1 MPYTKKTWLRFLP
14 WTFLLGGFALYGLGA
29 ARGLS
34 ISDSGEFLGVAA
46 TLGVA
51 HPTGYPLY
59 AVLGQLA
66 TFFPWGD
73 GAFLINLVSAAAAA
87 GAAFFVALAAAELA
101 GQFGW
106 GDMSKA
112 LAIATAGLLALAG
125 RTLWSV
131 ATMAEVYALNALFW
145 GALLWAALR
154 LRRTGAARELYVL
167 ALVAGL
173 SLANHMTIALL
184 FPALFFIGWP
194 GREKA
199 KTLAR
204 AVPLT
209 AAFFLGG
216 VSVNL
221 YTALRAAQQPLFNWN
236 DPSTAGSL
244 YVHLAGMQYRGL
256 LFSGKAAGV
265 KAALGKYWELGKY
278 DFVTAPF
285 AAAGLAWLF
294 AKRRWAV
301 ASALVL
307 YYVGYF
313 AYCAVYSIPDIGYY
327 FIPLHLAAIFFTAV
341 GLGVVTDVIGRRRPT
356 LRAAAAAVVLALIL
370 VAGVWAFASNYPYG
384 NRRDF
389 TFAETYGRRL
399 LASLPAGALV
409 FSSGDTN
416 GNLNWYNVYVRRF
429 RPDVAV
435 ADQVGLANRGYVTSL
450 ARRHPDL
457 ILPEEEEIGFL
468 AAEAFARGVS
478 DRVNVT
484 IRKSDDF
491 ILPQLLEPIIT
502 YNASRRRIFWGLGD
516 PGAKLQGHLIPYDVV
531 MEVVLKE
538 PPRAELARR
547 AGDAVAALTGV
558 TALVQKN
565 GPAELRDESFR
576 EHANLYYG
584 SLSDFLSC
592 RGIYETQLEL
602 LESYVG
608 LFPADADAYE
618 NLARVYAVV
627 GRHEKAAEN
636 YRRAL
641 ALAPEKVDLRAP
653 LVKSLSVAG
662 RADEAAAVAAE
673 AGAGEEGEA
682 DYLRGIAYREE
693 GKVERALA
701 AFEAAAPYFD
711 DDADFW
717 LEWGLTHDAAGDY
730 NASARAFSRALE
742 LEPGRSWLYTARG
755 VEEFKLGD
763 LDAAAAD
770 FEAAVKLNAG
780 DAQAR
785 YNLACIY
792 AKGGR
797 TAAALEEL
805 EAAVKMDPQHYVAI
819 ARDDEDLAS
828 CRGVPAF
835 ERLMAEYGEG
845 TPAP

>member
-1 MPYTKKTWLRFLP
+1 MAASRNFSLVSALP
-14 WTFLLGGFALYGLGA
+14 WAFLLGGFALYGLGA

-34 ISDSGEFLGVAA
+34 ILDSGEFLGAAA

-59 AVLGQLA
+59 ALLGQLA

-101 GQFGW
+101 GQLGW
-106 GDMSKA
+106 GDTSKA
-112 LAIATAGLLALAG
+112 LAIATAGLLVLAG

-131 ATMAEVYALNALFW
+131 ATLAEVYALNALFW
-145 GALLWAALR
+145 SALLWAALR

-173 SLANHMTIALL
+173 SLANHVTIALFL
-184 FPALFFIGWP
+184 PALFFIGWP
-194 GREKA
+194 GRERA

-204 AVPLT
+204 ALPL
-209 AAFFLGG
+209 AAALLLGG

-236 DPSTAGSL
+236 DPSTGGSL
-244 YVHLAGMQYRGL
+244 YAHLAGLQYYGRLLGRG
-256 LFSGKAAGV
+256 FAGV
-265 KAALGKYWELGKY
+265 KASLDVYGGAALVNVTPLAV
-278 DFVTAPF
+278 FVVPALVGLWARRCRLV
-285 AAAGLAWLF
+285 AAA
-294 AKRRWAV
+294 
-301 ASALVL
+301 LV
-307 YYVGYF
+307 V
-313 AYCAVYSIPDIGYY
+313 YCAGYLAFCASYYIPDVAYY
-327 FIPLHLAAIFFTAV
+327 FIPLHLSVAFLAAGGVAV
-341 GLGVVTDVIGRRRPT
+341 AASWVARRRPA
-356 LRAAAAAVVLALIL
+356 LGVAAAGALVLA
-370 VAGVWAFASNYPYG
+370 AGVWAFASNYPYG
-384 NRRDF
+384 DRRDF

-416 GNLNWYNVYVRRF
+416 GNLTWYNVYVRRS

-435 ADQVGLANRGYVTSL
+435 ADQVRLANRGYVTAL

-468 AAEAFARGVS
+468 AAEAFARGVF
-478 DRVNVT
+478 DQANVVM
-484 IRKSDDF
+484 RKSDDF

-502 YNASRRRIFWGLGD
+502 CNASARRIFWGLGD
-516 PGAKLQGHLIPYDVV
+516 PGAKLQPYLIPYDVT
-531 MEVVLKE
+531 MEVVLEE

-584 SLSDFLSC
+584 SLSDFLTG
-592 RGIYETQLEL
+592 RGMYETQIEL
-602 LESYVG
+602 LESYVC
-608 LFPADADAYE
+608 LFPADADGYE

-641 ALAPEKVDLRAP
+641 ALAPEKADLRAR

-673 AGAGEEGEA
+673 AGAGETGEA

-693 GKVERALA
+693 GEVERALA

-742 LEPGRSWLYTARG
+742 LDSGRSWLYTARG
-755 VEEFKLGD
+755 VEEFKLGN

-770 FEAAVKLNAG
+770 FEAAVKLNAA
-780 DAQAR
+780 DAQAH

-792 AKGGR
+792 AKRGR